1 MAKAQDTKGSKDL
14 LAKLRKRY
22 ATATEADRANR
33 IKAMDDLRFLHVPGE
48 QWDSVTRRQRG
59 ERPMYEFNKLRVT
72 VKRIVNDMRANR
84 PSAKVR
90 GVEDGDTETA
100 EVLEGLIRNIWNTS
114 DADTVIDHAC
124 EYQVGGGMGA
134 WRVCVDYTDDDA
146 FDQDICIEA
155 IRNPFC
161 LFWDPAAQDALKRD
175 SAYWILTDSISSESF
190 AARYPKA
197 NPVSWDAGEFEDD
210 DEWNDGDNVRICE
223 YWWKEP
229 VTRRLNLLSD
239 GSTIDADELP
249 GQLPE
254 GLTVVRERTVRSH
267 KIMMAICSGDAVL
280 EGPTEWAGREFPF
293 IVVFGEQVCVDGEHH
308 WFGLTRFSKDA
319 QRSYN
324 YSRSL
329 AIESVSLAP
338 QAKFWATP
346 DQAKGLT
353 QMWAE
358 AHQKNYPFQLY
369 NPDAKAPGPP
379 VRMGGADVPVAL
391 IQEMQISSDDIKST
405 TGIFDASLG
414 NRSNEA
420 SGVAIRTRQ
429 AQGEIATFNFMDNL
443 SKGVRRTWEIC
454 IDLVPR
460 IYDTARSVRVLGRD
474 GSDDYVEVNK
484 FVQDPMTGEQRA
496 INDLGRGK
504 YDVAVSAGP
513 SFTTQRQEASE
524 VYMQLAQSNPAIFGI
539 AGDLIMKSL
548 DYPYADDIAE
558 RLRVMLPPPIQQTL
572 EKEGGDGEGETMSP
586 AAQQAM
592 QQAQQA
598 MQQVQAMGEQLK
610 SAGAE
615 VEQGKAELAKQ
626 KAMLEVQAAKLE
638 ASYQTKLA
646 QIAQKEAALA
656 QAEAQAGV
664 EFDQNQASA
673 DRQALSA
680 ELQTAMAEIR
690 AQAAEFMAQA
700 ANAIASQPPPQVV
713 VQNPPKQKVVR
724 VRRVNGELVGTVEE
738 APLQ

>member
-1 MAKAQDTKGSKDL
+1 
-14 LAKLRKRY
+14 
-22 ATATEADRANR
+22 
-33 IKAMDDLRFLHVPGE
+33 
-48 QWDSVTRRQRG
+48 
-59 ERPMYEFNKLRVT
+59 
-72 VKRIVNDMRANR
+72 
-84 PSAKVR
+84 
-90 GVEDGDTETA
+90 
-100 EVLEGLIRNIWNTS
+100 
-114 DADTVIDHAC
+114 
-124 EYQVGGGMGA
+124 
-134 WRVCVDYTDDDA
+134 
-146 FDQDICIEA
+146 
-155 IRNPFC
+155 
-161 LFWDPAAQDALKRD
+161 
-175 SAYWILTDSISSESF
+175 
-190 AARYPKA
+190 
-197 NPVSWDAGEFEDD
+197 
-210 DEWNDGDNVRICE
+210 
-223 YWWKEP
+223 
-229 VTRRLNLLSD
+229 
-239 GSTIDADELP
+239 
-249 GQLPE
+249 
-254 GLTVVRERTVRSH
+254 
-267 KIMMAICSGDAVL
+267 
-280 EGPTEWAGREFPF
+280 
-293 IVVFGEQVCVDGEHH
+293 
-308 WFGLTRFSKDA
+308 
-319 QRSYN
+319 
-324 YSRSL
+324 
-329 AIESVSLAP
+329 
-338 QAKFWATP
+338 
-346 DQAKGLT
+346 
-353 QMWAE
+353 MWAE

-369 NPDAKAPGPP
+369 NADPKAPGPP

-474 GSDDYVEVNK
+474 GSDDFVEVNK

-572 EKEGGDGEGETMSP
+572 EKEGGEGEGETMSP

-673 DRQALSA
+673 DRAALSA